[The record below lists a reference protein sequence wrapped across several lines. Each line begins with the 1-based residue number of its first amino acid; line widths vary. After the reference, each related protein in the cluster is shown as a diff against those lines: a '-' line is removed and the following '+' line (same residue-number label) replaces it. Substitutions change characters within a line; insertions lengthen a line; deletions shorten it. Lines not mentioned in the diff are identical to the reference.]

1 MYNRETIRKIGRVIV
16 HILPDML
23 LVVWGM
29 IVAAGVGMIYPPAG
43 VIVFGLMVLIT
54 GLKVT

>member
-1 MYNRETIRKIGRVIV
+1 MYNRETIRKIGRVIA

-23 LVVWGM
+23 LVVGAL
-29 IVAAGVGMIYPPAG
+29 IVAAGVGMIYLPAG
-43 VIVFGLMVLIT
+43 VIVLGLLVLIT